1 MKNPIVR
8 ATFALLSSLLLLVSA
23 AQASIAA
30 SSTSPSNPRP
40 RTYVFGRAS
49 FVTGNS
55 PVAIARAD
63 LDGDGIPD
71 LVTANN
77 AGGTLSVLLAAGH
90 GAYSPHVDY
99 AVGNGPDALAIG
111 DLDGD
116 GKPDLVAVN
125 QNCPN
130 GTCGAGSVSVLLG
143 NGDGSLQSA
152 VPFATNTNP
161 RSVAIG
167 DFNGDGIPDLAVV
180 NAITTITQGPG
191 TVSILVGNGDGTFQP
206 GVEFPAGSGVGAI
219 VAADFD
225 GDGKLDL
232 AITNFVG
239 LAVLSAVAVLE
250 GNGDGSFQAPVA
262 FTTGNGPVDLVA
274 ADFNADGKLDIATVD
289 LGANAT
295 SMLLGNGN
303 GTFQTHVDSPAGF
316 GPKSIAVGDLDH
328 DGKLDLALTTFTS
341 ISGGGSVAI
350 LRGNG
355 DGSFHAFQEY
365 LTGQDGPAIALG
377 DIDGDGK
384 QDVVIP
390 DLTHHVTVLLGNGDG
405 TLVGATN
412 APTADGPVSIAAAD
426 FELDHKVDLVVA
438 NELADSFSLFHGNGD
453 GTFAPH
459 VDFDAGPEP
468 SALIASRFNTDRKFD
483 VAITNASASTVSI
496 RLGKGDGEFRPRVAF
511 DTDLTPVALIDGD
524 FNADGRLDLAV
535 ANQDGSSVS
544 ILLGNGDGT
553 FAPHVEFSAGPG
565 PVSIARADFNL
576 DGKLDLAV
584 ADVNT
589 PSFGPGKVSV
599 LLGNGDGTFGSPT
612 SFQAGI
618 RAQAIC
624 SGDFNGDGKADLAV
638 ATNLDVFGS
647 VTILIGNGD
656 GTFQPQVSYPT
667 GRFSVFV
674 ATGDF
679 NGYRK
684 LDLAVV
690 NQNNNTVTL
699 LAGKGDGT
707 FELQAHYATE
717 GVPSSAALGDF
728 DADGELDM
736 AVTNL
741 VGSVSVFASTH

>member
-1 MKNPIVR
+1 MKISTARV
-8 ATFALLSSLLLLVSA
+8 FLVLETVLVVASA
-23 AQASIAA
+23 ARASATA
-30 SSTSPSNPRP
+30 SSTSPAAPRP

-55 PVAIARAD
+55 PVAIARED
-63 LDGDGIPD
+63 LDGDGIAD
-71 LVTANN
+71 LVTANT
-77 AGGTLSVLLAAGH
+77 AGGTLSVLLAAEH
-90 GAYSPHVDY
+90 GAFAAHVEN
-99 AVGNGPDALAIG
+99 AVGTGPDALAIG

-143 NGDGSLQSA
+143 NGDGTFQSA
-152 VPFATNTNP
+152 TPFATNTNP

-167 DFNGDGIPDLAVV
+167 DFNGDGMPDLAVV

-191 TVSILVGNGDGTFQP
+191 TVSILIGNGDGSFQP

-219 VAADFD
+219 VSADFD

-239 LAVLSAVAVLE
+239 LAVLSAVAVLH

-262 FTTGNGPVDLVA
+262 FTTGNGPVGLVA

-289 LGANAT
+289 LGANAI
-295 SMLLGNGN
+295 SMLAGNGD
-303 GTFQTHVDSPAGF
+303 GTFQAHVDSPAGF
-316 GPKSIAVGDLDH
+316 GPKSISVGDLDQ
-328 DGKLDLALTTFTS
+328 DGKLDLALTAFTS
-341 ISGGGSVAI
+341 ISGGGSVVI

-355 DGSFHAFQEY
+355 DGSFQPSTEY
-365 LTGQDGPAIALG
+365 VTGQNGPAIVVG

-390 DLTHHVTVLLGNGDG
+390 DLTHHVTVLVGRGDG
-405 TLVGATN
+405 TLAGA
-412 APTADGPVSIAAAD
+412 ASYPTADGPVSIAAAD
-426 FELDHKVDLVVA
+426 FDLDHKTDLAVC
-438 NELADSFSLFHGNGD
+438 NELASSFSLLHGNGD
-453 GTFAPH
+453 GTFRAH
-459 VDFDAGPEP
+459 VDFDAGREP
-468 SALIASRFNTDRKFD
+468 SALIASRFNADRKLD
-483 VAITNASASTVSI
+483 LAITNASTSTVSI
-496 RLGKGDGEFRPRVAF
+496 VLGKGDGTFRPRVAF

-524 FNADGRLDLAV
+524 FDADGKLDLAV
-535 ANQDGSSVS
+535 ANRDGDSVS

-553 FAPHVEFSAGPG
+553 FLPHVEFGAGPG
-565 PVSIARADFNL
+565 PVSVTRADFNL

-584 ADVNT
+584 ADAST

-618 RAQAIC
+618 RAQAITT
-624 SGDFNGDGKADLAV
+624 GDFNGDGKPDLAV

-647 VTILIGNGD
+647 VAILIGNGD

-667 GRFSVFV
+667 GRFSVFI

-679 NGYRK
+679 NGDRK
-684 LDLAVV
+684 LDLVVV
-690 NQNNNTVTL
+690 NQNNNTVTML
-699 LAGKGDGT
+699 VGKGDGT
-707 FELQAHYATE
+707 FELQAHYAT
-717 GVPSSAALGDF
+717 GDIPSSLALGDF
-728 DADGELDM
+728 NADGEVDM
-736 AVTNL
+736 AVANL
-741 VGSVSVFASTH
+741 VGSVSVFVSTR